1 MTAQLSALRRDPAA
15 RVDATPSGRAKV
27 LIVDDV
33 EDARWALCNLIRLAG
48 GVSRPAASGAE
59 ALASLREDT
68 PDLVLLDVCLP
79 DMDGF
84 EILNQ
89 VKAHDKTVLVIMLTA
104 YGKTHDAVRAIRAG
118 AYDYVAKPFNHE
130 ELLLTVRRALEDKA
144 LRGHLRQARDEL
156 RHARSLID
164 LMGRSSAVQRIVAD
178 VEQVGPTN
186 LSVLVT
192 GDTGTGKE
200 LVAQAVHAESLRAG
214 KPFVVV
220 DCGAI
225 PEALLE
231 SELFGHEKG
240 AFTGAHHAKA
250 GAFELAA
257 SGTIFLDEIGN
268 LPLAMQGT
276 LLRVLE
282 TRRVRRIGTMREQ
295 EVDFRV
301 LAASNANLRATVDQ
315 QAFRADLYHRLAG
328 FTIHLPPLRERKED
342 LAFLVERFVAE
353 ANREL
358 SRQVGGVSEAAWG
371 IIRRYEWPGNVRE
384 LRNQVRRAVLLCD
397 DPGQMITPE
406 CLGILDERST
416 PVEEPAADRSQ
427 HGCTRGGGPRD
438 CPFQLPPAPWVPG
451 RGRSLKE
458 LMRSA
463 TAELECAILLEALE
477 QSEGNK
483 AQAARL
489 LKIDYKTM
497 QTKLKAY
504 AIFSTRVSVSCQ
516 PLPNV
521 HR

>member
-192 GDTGTGKE
+192 GDTGTGK
-200 LVAQAVHAESLRAG
+200 A
-214 KPFVVV
+214 
-220 DCGAI
+220 
-225 PEALLE
+225 
-231 SELFGHEKG
+231 
-240 AFTGAHHAKA
+240 
-250 GAFELAA
+250 
-257 SGTIFLDEIGN
+257 
-268 LPLAMQGT
+268 
-276 LLRVLE
+276 
-282 TRRVRRIGTMREQ
+282 
-295 EVDFRV
+295 
-301 LAASNANLRATVDQ
+301 
-315 QAFRADLYHRLAG
+315 
-328 FTIHLPPLRERKED
+328 
-342 LAFLVERFVAE
+342 
-353 ANREL
+353 L
-358 SRQVGGVSEAAWG
+358 SR
-371 IIRRYEWPGNVRE
+371 P
-384 LRNQVRRAVLLCD
+384 
-397 DPGQMITPE
+397 
-406 CLGILDERST
+406 LGE
-416 PVEEPAADRSQ
+416 
-427 HGCTRGGGPRD
+427 
-438 CPFQLPPAPWVPG
+438 
-451 RGRSLKE
+451 
-458 LMRSA
+458 
-463 TAELECAILLEALE
+463 
-477 QSEGNK
+477 NK
-483 AQAARL
+483 
-489 LKIDYKTM
+489 
-497 QTKLKAY
+497 
-504 AIFSTRVSVSCQ
+504 
-516 PLPNV
+516 
-521 HR
+521 